1 MPIPSPQRLQSWSLP
16 PGMRATRATRA
27 LAAVYQARPDAALS
41 EPEVETALAQ
51 AGVAVNKVTVYR
63 MLQRLGSKGII
74 RRLGLH
80 ERSAYFTLLI
90 PGTHKD
96 YLICTECNHI
106 EPIQA
111 PCPVHA
117 LEREIAEK
125 SGYQKLYH
133 ELEFFGICP
142 NCSPS

>member
-1 MPIPSPQRLQSWSLP
+1 MQDTLDYFLTQCRELGLRRTKSLTALLQTLLERSSP
-16 PGMRATRATRA
+16 MT
-27 LAAVYQARPDAALS
+27 LADLS
-41 EPEVETALAQ
+41 ESPRLKSLCD
-51 AGVAVNKVTVYR
+51 KVTVYR
-63 MLQRLGSKGII
+63 MLQRLGNKGII